1 MGVLARQCP
10 ACATP
15 LAEGAVFCHM
25 CGAATPHEIDAATGE
40 YRDLGT
46 TDRLVRD
53 LSKFRKALGDHYEIG
68 DLIGRGG
75 FAEVY
80 HVRDLRLKRELALK
94 AIRPDLVLS
103 DILLTRF
110 RREAETIAALRHPHI
125 VSIYDVG
132 EVDGTAYILMPLIK
146 GESLKSLL
154 AREGPRPFREAIRI
168 LLEAADALGA
178 AHEAGVI
185 HRDVK
190 PENIMLEGK
199 SRRVQLMD
207 FGISKAIDASGDKN
221 LTSTGMLVGT
231 PHYMSPEQA
240 SGDPHIDSRSDQYS
254 LAVVGYQMVT
264 GSLPFDGD
272 STRAILFQQMV
283 ALPKSLRELA
293 PTAPAYLSAAIERAM
308 AKEPKDRFES
318 MEVFADAVSQHEP
331 LAFART
337 SGESGTMPSLPKIEA
352 PRAPAKRRWIGV
364 AVAVAVVAGAVWFS
378 MTRFGGKTPAV
389 VPLSAPPVAS
399 DLKPASSQPEPPP
412 PSTQQPAQPPAPPS
426 ATATTVPTEPVSCA
440 TAQKKSDWPAAV
452 KACSDEAEKGS
463 VASALVLA
471 GLYERGQGVPASDS
485 LAAVWY
491 RAAAA
496 KGNGRA
502 EYRLALMYI
511 KGTGVPQNEDSGT
524 ALLRRASEHGSEE
537 SWATLADR
545 YSQGLGTKRNDAEAL
560 FYYRKAAE
568 RGDVIAELNLGQ
580 MYQQGRGVDKDE
592 AEAARWFAKASERGN
607 ATAQYHLGMLYLRGK
622 GVPKDEAQGLRY
634 LEAAAAKGY
643 PDAIKEVAKR
653 KRS

>member
-1 MGVLARQCP
+1 
-10 ACATP
+10 
-15 LAEGAVFCHM
+15 
-25 CGAATPHEIDAATGE
+25 
-40 YRDLGT
+40 
-46 TDRLVRD
+46 
-53 LSKFRKALGDHYEIG
+53 
-68 DLIGRGG
+68 
-75 FAEVY
+75 
-80 HVRDLRLKRELALK
+80 
-94 AIRPDLVLS
+94 
-103 DILLTRF
+103 
-110 RREAETIAALRHPHI
+110 
-125 VSIYDVG
+125 
-132 EVDGTAYILMPLIK
+132 
-146 GESLKSLL
+146 
-154 AREGPRPFREAIRI
+154 
-168 LLEAADALGA
+168 
-178 AHEAGVI
+178 
-185 HRDVK
+185 
-190 PENIMLEGK
+190 MLEGK

-337 SGESGTMPSLPKIEA
+337 SGEAGTMPSIPQIEA
-352 PRAPAKRRWIGV
+352 PRAPAKRRWIGA
-364 AVAVAVVAGAVWFS
+364 AVAVAVVAGAAWFS
-378 MTRFGGKTPAV
+378 MTRFGRKPPAV

-399 DLKPASSQPEPPP
+399 DVKLPPTSSQPEAP
-412 PSTQQPAQPPAPPS
+412 PSTQPTQQPAPPS
-426 ATATTVPTEPVSCA
+426 TTAAATVPAESVSCA
-440 TAQKKSDWPAAV
+440 AAQKKSDWPAAV
-452 KACSDEAEKGS
+452 KACTDEAEKGS
-463 VASALVLA
+463 VGSALVLA
-471 GLYERGQGVPASDS
+471 GLYERGQGVPTSDS
-485 LAAVWY
+485 MAAVWY

-524 ALLRRASEHGSEE
+524 ALLRRASDHGSEE

-607 ATAQYHLGMLYLRGK
+607 ATAQYQLGMLYLRGK